1 MGSVGHKISMELD
14 VDYTNTKSELG
25 ISKYMYYSFLFFYN
39 TIFCFYNRSKENY
52 IKYSSKSHDHK
63 CYFGIHIYLCTNA
76 IIYIRC
82 IVTDRVCPKLDC
94 TQNIPKNE
102 FYEKHCD
109 CSTML

>member
-25 ISKYMYYSFLFFYN
+25 ISKYMYYSFFYN
-39 TIFCFYNRSKENY
+39 TIFVFTTEVKKNY
-52 IKYSSKSHDHK
+52 IKYSSKSHGHK

-82 IVTDRVCPKLDC
+82 IVTDRVYPKLDC